1 MTSGL
6 VSRIAG
12 VVTRAMTDPGREC
25 RRLKMKYGLSVFDPQ
40 PEGVGLYLYP
50 CERLS
55 QRIFG
60 RNFETA
66 VRQAFVDMLRPGW
79 TVVDAGAN
87 LGLYTV
93 IAAKLV
99 GPSGHV
105 FAFEPSEREWRR
117 ARKTVRAN
125 RFNNVDLYLTA
136 LGEADG
142 EVSLTV
148 CEESCG
154 AYNSIGTLTHPDA
167 LGHMSHV
174 ERVKS
179 RALDSFLAEKKVRQV
194 HAVKMDVEGAEE
206 LVLRGGRQLFSS
218 REGPLIFCEVSD
230 KTAPGLNSSAER
242 VLALLGEYGYE
253 VFTVAAESDG
263 YKLRPQEAR
272 GRIEYEEVLALKP
285 WQASEL
291 TRIGGNGTERSRMGH
306 GRDEG

>member
-6 VSRIAG
+6 VSRITG
-12 VVTRAMTDPGREC
+12 VVTRAMADPGREC
-25 RRLKMKYGLSVFDPQ
+25 RRLKMKYGLRVFDPQ

-50 CERLS
+50 CEQVS

-60 RNFETA
+60 RNFETE

-87 LGLYTV
+87 IGLYTV

-99 GPSGHV
+99 GPSGRV
-105 FAFEPSEREWRR
+105 FAFEPSERECRR
-117 ARKTVRAN
+117 ARKTIRAN
-125 RFNNVDLYLTA
+125 RFHNVELYLTA

-154 AYNSIGTLTHPDA
+154 AYNSIGKLTHPFA
-167 LGHMSHV
+167 VGHASHV
-174 ERVKS
+174 ERVRC

-218 REGPLIFCEVSD
+218 QKGPLIFCEVSD

-253 VFTVAAESDG
+253 MFTVAAESDG
-263 YKLRPQEAR
+263 YTLRPQEAR

-291 TRIGGNGTERSRMGH
+291 TRIGGNGTARSNGTWSR
-306 GRDEG
+306 

>member
-1 MTSGL
+1 VSQPLLSRVSG
-6 VSRIAG
+6 VISRFANE
-12 VVTRAMTDPGREC
+12 PSKEC
-25 RRLKMKYGLSVFDPQ
+25 RRLKLKYGLSVFEPQ

-50 CERLS
+50 GEQVS

-66 VRQAFVDMLRPGW
+66 VRQAFVDLLRPGW

-99 GPSGHV
+99 GPSGRV
-105 FAFEPSEREWRR
+105 FAFEPSERECRR
-117 ARKTVRAN
+117 ARKTIRAN
-125 RFNNVDLYLTA
+125 RFNNVELYLTA

-154 AYNSIGTLTHPDA
+154 GYNSIGKLTHPVA
-167 LGHMSHV
+167 LGHASHV
-174 ERVKS
+174 ERVRC
-179 RALDSFLAEKKVRQV
+179 RALDSFMAEKKVRQV

-218 REGPLIFCEVSD
+218 QEGPLIFCEVSD
-230 KTAPGLNSSAER
+230 KTALGLNSSAER

-253 VFTVAAESDG
+253 MFTVAPESDG
-263 YKLRPQEAR
+263 YTLRPQVAR

-291 TRIGGNGTERSRMGH
+291 TRIAGNGSERSRMGH
-306 GRDEG
+306 GRGEG